1 MVELLTAKDEPEVVL
16 EKLHTLFIATPVTCR
31 QARASPRGS
40 QIPARSYLYQRTLRK
55 CVF

>member
-1 MVELLTAKDEPEVVL
+1 MELLTAKDEPEVVL